1 MWLDKKMLCAHMG
14 SDFIDKTLV
23 CIRILHAIGC
33 ALSEKKVLLRKTL
46 ALKLQDIPDLLR
58 DKCDPLRRFRDLL

>member
-14 SDFIDKTLV
+14 SNLIDKTLV

-33 ALSEKKVLLRKTL
+33 ALSKKQIFLWKTP
-46 ALKLQDIPDLLR
+46 ALKLQDIPDLFG